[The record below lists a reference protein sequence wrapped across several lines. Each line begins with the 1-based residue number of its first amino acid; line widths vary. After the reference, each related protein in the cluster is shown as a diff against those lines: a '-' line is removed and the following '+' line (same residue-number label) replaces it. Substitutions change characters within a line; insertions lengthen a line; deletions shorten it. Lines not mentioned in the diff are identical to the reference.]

1 MNFALDGIRVIDLT
15 QVIMGPS
22 STAQLAD
29 HGAEVIKIERPKFGD
44 LSRQFA
50 PYKDGESLSYQVF
63 NRNKKSI
70 AIDLKNPDGLKILF
84 NLIKVSDVI
93 PLLLDTR
100 DINSV
105 DQIFK
110 EHKPEI
116 IIHMAAQSLV
126 RKSYE
131 NPIDT
136 FETNILGTANL
147 LQAVKETKH
156 TQVFVNVTSDKCY
169 ANTSNEI
176 SGFSEDFP
184 MGGYDP
190 YSSSKGCAELV
201 TSAYRNSFFNP
212 NEFEN
217 HKLSLSSVRAG
228 NVIGGGD
235 WGKDRLIPDII
246 NGISKKQSI
255 EIRNPNS
262 IRPWQFVLDA
272 LNGYL
277 VLAEKMWK
285 NGKDFS
291 EAWNFGPKENDC
303 KTVQWVL
310 ENMSGKWDNLF
321 SWKKNLGNN
330 PHESKILKLNCTKA
344 HKRLGWYT
352 KLTVDETIQWTID
365 WYSEYFN
372 DSDMK
377 TVSENQIEKFL
388 SR

>member
-1 MNFALDGIRVIDLT
+1 MEKMALKSEFWNGKKVLLTGHTGFKGSWLSLWLKKLGVELIGYSKDMPSTPSHFELARVSENMISILGDIKDIDNLKK
-15 QVIMGPS
+15 IM
-22 STAQLAD
+22 T
-29 HGAEVIKIERPKFGD
+29 
-44 LSRQFA
+44 
-50 PYKDGESLSYQVF
+50 
-63 NRNKKSI
+63 
-70 AIDLKNPDGLKILF
+70 
-84 NLIKVSDVI
+84 
-93 PLLLDTR
+93 
-100 DINSV
+100 
-105 DQIFK
+105 

-116 IIHMAAQSLV
+116 VIHMAAQSLV

-147 LQAVKETKH
+147 LQVVKENEDTR
-156 TQVFVNVTSDKCY
+156 VFVNVTSDKCY

-201 TSAYRNSFFNP
+201 TSAYRNSFFNS

-217 HKLSLSSVRAG
+217 HKVSLSSVRAG

-235 WGKDRLIPDII
+235 WGEDRLIPDII

-255 EIRNPNS
+255 EIRNPNF

-277 VLAEKMWK
+277 ILAEKMWK
-285 NGKDFS
+285 NGRDFS

-310 ENMSGKWDNLF
+310 ENMSSKWEEMF
-321 SWKKNLGNN
+321 SWEKNSGNN

-344 HKRLGWYT
+344 NKRLGWET
-352 KLTVDETIQWTID
+352 KLTIDETIQWTID
-365 WYSEYFN
+365 WYREYFN

-377 TVSENQIEKFL
+377 TVSENQIDKFL
-388 SR
+388 SQ

>member
-1 MNFALDGIRVIDLT
+1 MEKVALKSEFWNGKKVLLTGHTGFKGSWLSLWLKKLGVELIGYSKDIPSTPSLFELAKISEDMTSISGDIKDIDNLKK
-15 QVIMGPS
+15 IM
-22 STAQLAD
+22 
-29 HGAEVIKIERPKFGD
+29 I
-44 LSRQFA
+44 
-50 PYKDGESLSYQVF
+50 
-63 NRNKKSI
+63 
-70 AIDLKNPDGLKILF
+70 
-84 NLIKVSDVI
+84 
-93 PLLLDTR
+93 
-100 DINSV
+100 
-105 DQIFK
+105 

-136 FETNILGTANL
+136 FETNVLGTVNL

-255 EIRNPNS
+255 EIRNPNF

-277 VLAEKMWK
+277 ILAEKMWK
-285 NGKDFS
+285 NGRDFS

-310 ENMSGKWDNLF
+310 ENMSSKWEEMF
-321 SWKKNLGNN
+321 SWKKNSGNN

-344 HKRLGWYT
+344 NKRLGWQT

-377 TVSENQIEKFL
+377 TVSEHQIEKFL
-388 SR
+388 SQ

>member
-1 MNFALDGIRVIDLT
+1 MEKVALKSEFWNGKKVLLTGHTGFKGSWLSLWLKKLGVELIGYSNDIPSTPSLFELAKISEDMTSISGDIKDIDNLKK
-15 QVIMGPS
+15 IM
-22 STAQLAD
+22 
-29 HGAEVIKIERPKFGD
+29 I
-44 LSRQFA
+44 
-50 PYKDGESLSYQVF
+50 
-63 NRNKKSI
+63 
-70 AIDLKNPDGLKILF
+70 
-84 NLIKVSDVI
+84 
-93 PLLLDTR
+93 
-100 DINSV
+100 
-105 DQIFK
+105 

-136 FETNILGTANL
+136 FETNVLGTVNL

-176 SGFSEDFP
+176 SGFSEDSP

-303 KTVQWVL
+303 KTVQWIL
-310 ENMSGKWDNLF
+310 DNMSSKWSNLF
-321 SWKKNLGNN
+321 SWEKNLRSNN

-344 HKRLGWYT
+344 HKRLGWNT